1 MVSLRQ
7 RPQKSPTPARS
18 SKRLQTK
25 KPEPKVSVK
34 PKTKQPKKPERK
46 LLYRKTEPLYLEC
59 PKTGEKVW
67 ITAANIQDIRQAEK
81 KAKSPFNAARKY
93 LLKVNAPNARE
104 EAYDRAAKALE
115 RWEEQLLPTYG
126 GRPWKVQVRVQDPL
140 PTETKAAQKYPYFR
154 FYKGVLELAAWP
166 HIIEKIPDPPRF
178 PGFSSPSSSSRK
190 ATSKEEA
197 GDESCSEE
205 ESLSGEDKI
214 IQMLQEREPSVISE
228 LALQER
234 WRVPLPRI
242 STKWISP
249 LRETFASR
257 KAAWDRAVELCK
269 QEITIDKA
277 LLGVGGNGKPL
288 KVNSLSR
295 KIVMDAG
302 RLRFE
307 RDGLWVVGQEENWQ
321 RNRSFQ
327 DANESAPLPSSNNR
341 GVTGLTYFLQCKR
354 KEHREGRLNELKKAK
369 VSGATGDIVD
379 VQVGV
384 YHPNVLSQSSRS
396 CDGTM
401 SKEDPSDDG
410 KNVDTFDSILSPDCK
425 RPSDV
430 IIAGDEAVT
439 AHTTSTIA
447 EDRSATYDRSSGVN
461 KVINVSDSED
471 NGTAVTG
478 SVTVVKPPEPKFK
491 RSNDLSRA
499 KISFTLR
506 DAENELRTIWKKL
519 PEEER
524 KEWDTQ
530 AKEFSGVLIN
540 GHDGAATLVNA
551 QPHMSSLSRPFERL
565 DDSDSNIAE
574 DSVKRIV
581 TPLCLHKSSRDSP
594 CTSREERK
602 ELLCDGHSKKFCLND
617 DQIKLCHDAC
627 VNHYEQIMRT
637 VRVRDLAREL
647 QGGFDLFRE
656 RGRGRFD
663 MELPQ
668 FDNPE
673 FGFLTDLK
681 KAPWMPVV
689 KEILGKEVCLIHKG
703 IFLAMPGAEKQNYHQ
718 DGVHLTSQYQ
728 KPCHAINVFVPLVDL
743 TNQGTE
749 FCLGSHILGNED
761 LDNEFL
767 FTPSVTAGTPI
778 VFDYRLG
785 HRGLANTS
793 SSIRPVVYCTY
804 AVAADGK
811 EFRDL
816 VNFSRKRYKPIGDL
830 VDVAP
835 SREERAKK
843 RGKADNVADL
853 SESSTLGQ

>member
-1 MVSLRQ
+1 M
-7 RPQKSPTPARS
+7 
-18 SKRLQTK
+18 
-25 KPEPKVSVK
+25 
-34 PKTKQPKKPERK
+34 
-46 LLYRKTEPLYLEC
+46 
-59 PKTGEKVW
+59 
-67 ITAANIQDIRQAEK
+67 
-81 KAKSPFNAARKY
+81 
-93 LLKVNAPNARE
+93 
-104 EAYDRAAKALE
+104 
-115 RWEEQLLPTYG
+115 
-126 GRPWKVQVRVQDPL
+126 QDPL

-178 PGFSSPSSSSRK
+178 PGFSSASSSSRK
-190 ATSKEEA
+190 ATNKEKA
-197 GDESCSEE
+197 DDDSCSEE
-205 ESLSGEDKI
+205 ESLSGEDKTV
-214 IQMLQEREPSVISE
+214 QMLQEREPSVISE

-249 LRETFASR
+249 LRETFTSR

-302 RLRFE
+302 KLRFE
-307 RDGLWVVGQEENWQ
+307 RDGLWVVGQEEDWQ
-321 RNRSFQ
+321 RDRSPPE
-327 DANESAPLPSSNNR
+327 ANESLPLPSSNNR
-341 GVTGLTYFLQCKR
+341 GITGLTYFLQCKR
-354 KEHREGRLNELKKAK
+354 KEHRDARLTELRKAK
-369 VSGATGDIVD
+369 VSRMTDDNVD
-379 VQVGV
+379 LQVKG
-384 YHPNVLSQSSRS
+384 HDPNLLSQSSSS

-410 KNVDTFDSILSPDCK
+410 KKINIDDSISSRDLK
-425 RPSDV
+425 GPSDLITSGDDDV
-430 IIAGDEAVT
+430 IART
-439 AHTTSTIA
+439 ATTIA
-447 EDRSATYDRSSGVN
+447 EDQSATDGNGAGVI

-471 NGTAVTG
+471 NGTATTG
-478 SVTVVKPPEPKFK
+478 SATILKSPEAKLK
-491 RSNDLSRA
+491 HSNDLSRA

-519 PEEER
+519 SEEER
-524 KEWDTQ
+524 RDWDTR
-530 AKEFSGVLIN
+530 AKQYSGALN
-540 GHDGAATLVNA
+540 GHDEATTLVKA
-551 QPHMSSLSRPFERL
+551 QPMVSSPSKPFERP
-565 DDSDSNIAE
+565 DDSDPNAMSE

-581 TPLCLHKSSRDSP
+581 TPLCLQKSSRDSP
-594 CTSREERK
+594 CTRREERK
-602 ELLCDGHSKKFCLND
+602 ELLCDGHSKKFCLNE

-637 VRVRDLAREL
+637 VRVRDLTREL

-668 FDNPE
+668 FDSTE

-761 LDNEFL
+761 LDNEYL
-767 FTPSVTAGTPI
+767 YTPSVTAGTPI

-785 HRGLANTS
+785 HRGLSNTS

-804 AVAADGK
+804 AAAADGK
-811 EFRDL
+811 EFRDS

-843 RGKADNVADL
+843 RAKTDNVADP
-853 SESSTLGQ
+853 SEAPGPGQQADATRSSSAVRG

>member
-1 MVSLRQ
+1 MFALVN
-7 RPQKSPTPARS
+7 
-18 SKRLQTK
+18 
-25 KPEPKVSVK
+25 
-34 PKTKQPKKPERK
+34 
-46 LLYRKTEPLYLEC
+46 
-59 PKTGEKVW
+59 W
-67 ITAANIQDIRQAEK
+67 
-81 KAKSPFNAARKY
+81 F
-93 LLKVNAPNARE
+93 LLKLTSACSVIAPNARE

-126 GRPWKVQVRVQDPL
+126 GRTWKVQVRVQDPL

-178 PGFSSPSSSSRK
+178 PGFSTSSSPCK
-190 ATSKEEA
+190 KTTNEKEA
-197 GDESCSEE
+197 DDESCSDE

-214 IQMLQEREPSVISE
+214 VQMLQEREPSVISE
-228 LALQER
+228 LASQER

-249 LRETFASR
+249 LRETFTSR

-302 RLRFE
+302 KLRFE
-307 RDGLWVVGQEENWQ
+307 RDGLWVVGQEEDWQ
-321 RNRSFQ
+321 RDRSLPE
-327 DANESAPLPSSNNR
+327 ANESVPLPSSNNR
-341 GVTGLTYFLQCKR
+341 GITGLTYFLQCKR
-354 KEHREGRLNELKKAK
+354 KEHRDARLNELRK
-369 VSGATGDIVD
+369 VKVFGMTDDSVD
-379 VQVGV
+379 LQVGDKDL
-384 YHPNVLSQSSRS
+384 NVLSQSGTCSS
-396 CDGTM
+396 CDGTT

-410 KNVDTFDSILSPDCK
+410 KKVDTDDSILSPDCK
-425 RPSDV
+425 GPSDL
-430 IIAGDEAVT
+430 IISGDDAVT
-439 AHTTSTIA
+439 AHTTTTIA
-447 EDRSATYDRSSGVN
+447 ENRSATDENGAGVN

-471 NGTAVTG
+471 NGTAISG
-478 SVTVVKPPEPKFK
+478 SVTMLKPPEAKFK
-491 RSNDLSRA
+491 QNTDLSRA

-506 DAENELRTIWKKL
+506 DAENELRTVWKKL
-519 PEEER
+519 SEGER
-524 KEWDTQ
+524 KDWDTR
-530 AKEFSGVLIN
+530 AKQYSGLLN
-540 GHDGAATLVNA
+540 GHDGAATLVKA
-551 QPHMSSLSRPFERL
+551 QPMMPSPSRPSERP
-565 DDSDSNIAE
+565 DDSDPNAMSEN
-574 DSVKRIV
+574 SVKRTV
-581 TPLCLHKSSRDSP
+581 TPSCLQKSSRDSP
-594 CTSREERK
+594 CKGHEERK
-602 ELLCDGHSKKFCLND
+602 ELLCDGYSKKFSLNE

-673 FGFLTDLK
+673 FSFLTDLK

-689 KEILGKEVCLIHKG
+689 KEILGKDVCLIHKG

-728 KPCHAINVFVPLVDL
+728 KSCHAINVFVPLVDL

-761 LDNEFL
+761 LDNKFL

-785 HRGLANTS
+785 HRGLSNTS

-804 AVAADGK
+804 AAAADGK
-811 EFRDL
+811 EFRDS

-843 RGKADNVADL
+843 RSKTENVADP
-853 SESSTLGQ
+853 SQASTLGQQTDATRSSPGVKGT